1 MRTPTMK
8 TKIERP
14 RDPSEIRRQYDLLGR
29 EIFRLRKEND
39 ITQAKAILMAY
50 RKSRKTFAEV
60 MTFLRF

>member
-1 MRTPTMK
+1 MK

-14 RDPSEIRRQYDLLGR
+14 RDPSEIRRQYDLLAR
-29 EIFRLRKEND
+29 EIFRLRKEKD

-50 RKSRKTFAEV
+50 RKTFDEV